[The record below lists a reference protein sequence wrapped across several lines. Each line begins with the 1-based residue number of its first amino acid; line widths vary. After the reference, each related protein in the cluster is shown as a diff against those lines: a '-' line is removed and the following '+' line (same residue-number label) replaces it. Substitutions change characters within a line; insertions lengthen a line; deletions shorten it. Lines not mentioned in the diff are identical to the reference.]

1 MPTYGKHGI
10 VNAQKVEG
18 ENVCLQCYYHMLVL
32 PTITQKKKMKEYNNM
47 LNALHVGDEVCTVGG
62 IIGRVT
68 RIDRKGD
75 MQTFTMETGSK
86 GNKSTMTFSMNSIGY
101 ILHSTAPAVKAE
113 AKEESKET
121 KPAEETSSQQNT
133 AVQAPAEDV
142 KTVENTEEV
151 KAKQTASSE
160 TEAKVEEKKEAK
172 KPVAKKPVA
181 KKATA
186 KKNDKKSNQ

>member
-1 MPTYGKHGI
+1 MFTMLLSDTSATPNTTNPTNSWWLWVVLI
-10 VNAQKVEG
+10 VFV
-18 ENVCLQCYYHMLVL
+18 VIMLVL

-142 KTVENTEEV
+142 KTVENTE
-151 KAKQTASSE
+151 
-160 TEAKVEEKKEAK
+160 
-172 KPVAKKPVA
+172 
-181 KKATA
+181 
-186 KKNDKKSNQ
+186 